1 MHNSNVNNLEKVLTE
16 KSIVHIGKEF
26 IRLFLFMLAIV
37 VSCVLFFFNSGY
49 QKKYSIK
56 VSEEANHLELMKS
69 SMTRDLE
76 VLIADLHVI
85 TNIDDL
91 SSYIDNKSEES
102 LSQLKSR
109 LAVFAA
115 DRKIYDQI
123 RYINYEGKEIARIN
137 YDSDRANIVPK
148 SQLQNKKDRYY
159 FKHTINLKT
168 SKVYISPLDLN
179 VEQGIL
185 EVPLKP
191 VLRVA
196 APVVDSNKMTAGI
209 VVLNYRAGNMLD
221 RFETT
226 SATDPEVRYFL
237 VNQEGYWLK
246 DRETTKEWG
255 FILEHGESFA
265 ENNQQVWRE
274 VKEDG
279 AGMIETAEGVYI
291 YDRILPQYTIDHTS
305 ENANLPK
312 NNEEWLLFAYIS
324 AESLSFLRYLQN
336 YSDILLILL
345 CLVLL
350 LGAGSWQIAVARVA
364 KKKSEGSFRL
374 LSRGMSQS
382 PAAVVITNKTGNI
395 IYVNPRF
402 EQLTGFSSSEVLG
415 ENPRIFKSGKTSNL
429 VYTDLWQTIKEGET
443 WVGDFENKDK
453 MGRPYY
459 VSAQIS
465 PIVNEQG
472 QIEHFI
478 AIQED
483 VTEKLILQRKLE
495 KLATTD
501 SLTGALNRGRFTV
514 KCEEEGRRRAR
525 YNGALSLLM
534 FDLDN
539 FKNINDK
546 YGHLC
551 GDSVLIH
558 FVETI
563 KTSLREND
571 VFGRI
576 GGEEFAALVV
586 ETEKV
591 GAIIL
596 AERLRQ
602 VIEDCPVEY
611 EAQKIAYTVSIGVA
625 EWLATDKNLDVL
637 LKRADDALYL
647 AKKNGRN
654 RVEFLQQ
661 RQPSA

>member
-1 MHNSNVNNLEKVLTE
+1 MHNSNVNNLEKILTE
-16 KSIVHIGKEF
+16 KSIIHIGKEF

-37 VSCVLFFFNSGY
+37 VSCILFFFHSGY

-91 SSYIDNKSEES
+91 NSYIDNKSEES
-102 LSQLKSR
+102 LTQLESR

-123 RYINYEGKEIARIN
+123 RYIDNEGKEKARIN
-137 YDSDRANIVPK
+137 FDSDRATVVPK
-148 SQLQNKKDRYY
+148 NQLQNKKDRYY
-159 FKHTINLKT
+159 FQHAINMKT
-168 SKVYISPLDLN
+168 GKVYISPLDLN
-179 VEQGIL
+179 VEQGML

-255 FILEHGESFA
+255 FILEHGASFA

-279 AGMIETAEGVYI
+279 PGKIETAEGIYI

-305 ENANLPK
+305 DNANQSE

-374 LSRGMSQS
+374 LSRGLSQS
-382 PAAVVITNKTGNI
+382 PAAVVITNKIGNI

-429 VYTDLWQTIKEGET
+429 VYADLWQTIKEGET

-453 MGRPYY
+453 LDRPYY

-501 SLTGALNRGRFTV
+501 SLTGALNRGRFAV
-514 KCEEEGRRRAR
+514 KCEEEGRRCER
-525 YNGALSLLM
+525 YKGALSLLV
-534 FDLDN
+534 FDLDK

-551 GDSVLIH
+551 GDSVLKH
-558 FVETI
+558 FAETI
-563 KTSLREND
+563 KNSLREND

-586 ETEKV
+586 ETDKV
-591 GAIIL
+591 GAIML

-625 EWLATDKNLDVL
+625 QWLATDKNLDVL
-637 LKRADDALYL
+637 LKRADDALYF

-654 RVEFLQQ
+654 RVEFL
-661 RQPSA
+661 